1 MSSILAFDQKASM
14 TEPFS
19 LTDQFYDCFV
29 CDESQCF
36 LVYTKL
42 LVKSFILALG
52 QTAYQTNH
60 FSVTGQFYDSF
71 VSDES
76 TDILVI
82 AILLVMRFVNI

>member
-29 CDESQCF
+29 CDESHRL
-36 LVYTKL
+36 LVNTKS
-42 LVKSFILALG
+42 LVKSFVLALD
-52 QTAYQTNH
+52 QTAYQTDH
-60 FSVTGQFYDSF
+60 FSVTGQFYESI

-76 TDILVI
+76 TDILV
-82 AILLVMRFVNI
+82 MQHYW